1 MATMTLDALVG
12 QLTKAYGDNLQAVV
26 LYGSAAAGEHI
37 PKRSDYNVLVIVKQL
52 GLDQLRAAGA
62 VAQAWGESGNPPPM
76 TMTAAEWR
84 ASADIFPMEY
94 ADILE
99 RHRVLYGT
107 APFDGIAVSKSDLRL
122 QVENQAMG
130 KLLRMRQAIM
140 AAGNDGKR
148 QVALLEDSLSA
159 LMVLFRAVARLNGEV
174 PSTDYLAL
182 SETMASRVGFD
193 GTPFARVVRHVRG
206 EQKLAPADASGVLAG
221 YLSSLEQLIRYLDR
235 FAAKS

>member
-1 MATMTLDALVG
+1 MATMTLDELVV
-12 QLTKAYGDNLQAVV
+12 QLKKAYGDNLRSVV

-37 PKRSDYNVLVIVKQL
+37 PKRSDYNVLVIVQQL

-76 TMTAAEWR
+76 TMTAAEWQ

-99 RHRVLYGT
+99 RHRVLHGS
-107 APFDGIAVSKSDLRL
+107 APFEGITVDRGHLRL

-130 KLLRMRQAIM
+130 KLLRMRQGIM
-140 AAGNDGKR
+140 AAGGDGKR
-148 QVALLEDSLSA
+148 QIQLLEDSLSA

-182 SETMASRVGFD
+182 SETMATRAGFE

-206 EQKLAPADASGVLAG
+206 EQKLAASDASAVLAG
-221 YLSSLEQLIRYLDR
+221 YLTGLEHLIRYLDR
-235 FAAKS
+235 FIADS